1 MRGQYSSTWRAE
13 EVGQRSC
20 PPHEAAAGTS
30 VHEDIHSARI
40 QQWHMLPV
48 LDQVPAEL
56 ENQPERQQ
64 FEETVQILSSL
75 YAETQKLEGQSYL
88 EACLTA
94 YTIFLCIEIHY
105 EKIL

>member
-1 MRGQYSSTWRAE
+1 
-13 EVGQRSC
+13 
-20 PPHEAAAGTS
+20 
-30 VHEDIHSARI
+30 
-40 QQWHMLPV
+40 MLPV
-48 LDQVPAEL
+48 LDQVPT

-64 FEETVQILSSL
+64 FEETVQVLSNL

-94 YTIFLCIEIHY
+94 YSIFLCIEIHY